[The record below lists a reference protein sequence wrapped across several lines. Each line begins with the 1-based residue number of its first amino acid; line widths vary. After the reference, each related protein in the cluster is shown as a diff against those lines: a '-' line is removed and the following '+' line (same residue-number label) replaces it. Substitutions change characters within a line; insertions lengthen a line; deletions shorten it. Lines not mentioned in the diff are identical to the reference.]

1 MLVLLATMAVLD
13 LISIGIVV
21 GFDPEVTSSAAEA
34 WWYYT
39 MLVFDT
45 PWTQTAIGFVNGPP
59 EDLAELIRPG
69 GRGRRSCALVAA
81 P

>member
-1 MLVLLATMAVLD
+1 MAVLD

-45 PWTQTAIGFVNGPP
+45 PWTQTRDRLRQWPA
-59 EDLAELIRPG
+59 
-69 GRGRRSCALVAA
+69 GRSG
-81 P
+81 